1 MYIHDGKN
9 CMYICIYIYTLP
21 LRDGILH
28 VEESDD
34 SCCVMC
40 RMHYLHSN
48 FGSFPEDASKR
59 KELRSPCLQLMAFK
73 RRLAIL
79 ISMECM
85 CACMQVQQ
93 ISFEQIWTRGRHAT
107 TVMSVLISCTLLVHQ
122 DSCWS
127 GERWSASLAGSTLGR
142 DVRFDPVEVQPCMFL
157 HCAMHPYLLLNVHAR
172 CRGRANRDDDAYR
185 VLVRHDL
192 AVKNAIQYVQLP
204 MTNAASGEVE
214 LVDWPMMLPH
224 HLVTALWNTEFVHI
238 YDMLCDL

>member
-1 MYIHDGKN
+1 MQVSCTCPRLESCWFLNIKMWFECTFMMGKTV
-9 CMYICIYIYTLP
+9 CIYIYIYTLP

-28 VEESDD
+28 VEESYD

-93 ISFEQIWTRGRHAT
+93 ISFEQIWTRGRHVSTA
-107 TVMSVLISCTLLVHQ
+107 MSVLISCTFLVHQ
-122 DSCWS
+122 DSC
-127 GERWSASLAGSTLGR
+127 
-142 DVRFDPVEVQPCMFL
+142 
-157 HCAMHPYLLLNVHAR
+157 
-172 CRGRANRDDDAYR
+172 
-185 VLVRHDL
+185 
-192 AVKNAIQYVQLP
+192 
-204 MTNAASGEVE
+204 
-214 LVDWPMMLPH
+214 
-224 HLVTALWNTEFVHI
+224 
-238 YDMLCDL
+238 